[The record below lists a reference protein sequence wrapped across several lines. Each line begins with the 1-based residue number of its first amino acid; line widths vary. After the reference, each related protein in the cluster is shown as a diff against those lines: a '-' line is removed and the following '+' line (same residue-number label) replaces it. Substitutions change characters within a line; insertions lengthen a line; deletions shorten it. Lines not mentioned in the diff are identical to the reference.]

1 MGAMDARRL
10 ELYELLKPT
19 LGEQPAQALVLALPA
34 RPDDLA
40 TKADLQALESRFN
53 GSFQALAADINV
65 RFAQVDA
72 RFDRLENVLTRRMI
86 TILGS
91 WTVIAATLFAWA
103 AAILH

>member
-19 LGEQPAQALVLALPA
+19 LGEQPAQALVLELPA
-34 RPDDLA
+34 KPEELA
-40 TKADLQALESRFN
+40 TKADLEALEAR
-53 GSFQALAADINV
+53 IEV

-91 WTVIAATLFAWA
+91 WTLIAATLFAWA

>member
-19 LGEQPAQALVLALPA
+19 LGEEPAQQLVLALAAKPEE
-34 RPDDLA
+34 LA
-40 TKADLQALESRFN
+40 TKADLVALEARM
-53 GSFQALAADINV
+53 DV

-91 WTVIAATLFAWA
+91 WTLIAATLFAWA